1 MAKFF
6 VYIQSLINQLKLNI
20 MATRSYIGV
29 RNTDGSVDYIY
40 CHFDGYPDHNGQ
52 ILTEHYA
59 DMDRVNALLKL
70 GDLSVLGKFIGE
82 KQDFDKPR
90 ISRNWCLT
98 YGRDRGETN
107 VSVKTSDYKELINDQ
122 NVDYVYVFDGDY
134 WECFSTY
141 EPEKLINLYNSVP
154 TGA

>member
-1 MAKFF
+1 M
-6 VYIQSLINQLKLNI
+6 
-20 MATRSYIGV
+20 
-29 RNTDGSVDYIY
+29 DG
-40 CHFDGYPDHNGQ
+40 
-52 ILTEHYA
+52 
-59 DMDRVNALLKL
+59 VNALMKL

-82 KQDFDKPR
+82 KQDFNKR
-90 ISRNWCLT
+90 IKDYCLA

-107 VSVKTSDYKELINDQ
+107 VSVKNSDYKELINDQ